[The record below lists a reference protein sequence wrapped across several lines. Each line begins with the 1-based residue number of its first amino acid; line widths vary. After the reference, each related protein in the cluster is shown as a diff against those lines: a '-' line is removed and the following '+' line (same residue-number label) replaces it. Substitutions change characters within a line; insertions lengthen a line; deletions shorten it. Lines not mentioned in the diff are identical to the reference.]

1 MELVVVVAEVH
12 DLSLVFVHCKTDNRR
27 LCYHDED
34 RRLVQGALFL
44 PWLDDEVVRVVT
56 DSVSSTSFW
65 NK

>member
-1 MELVVVVAEVH
+1 MELVVVVVEVH
-12 DLSLVFVHCKTDNRR
+12 DLSLVFVYCKTGNRH

-34 RRLVQGALFL
+34 RRLSQGVLFL

-65 NK
+65 KK